1 MIIYSFSHS
10 HILNTLKMENSKND
24 SPGTTE
30 HVRVFIRVRPL
41 SSKETSNGNEN
52 IVICDHKQNLIT
64 LKKNGEH
71 TKPFKFDHIFSPST
85 TQVQY

>member
-1 MIIYSFSHS
+1 MD
-10 HILNTLKMENSKND
+10 NTKND
-24 SPGTTE
+24 VQCSTE

-41 SSKETSNGNEN
+41 SSREISNGNEN

-71 TKPFKFDHIFSPST
+71 VKPFKFDHIFSPVT
-85 TQVQY
+85 TQV